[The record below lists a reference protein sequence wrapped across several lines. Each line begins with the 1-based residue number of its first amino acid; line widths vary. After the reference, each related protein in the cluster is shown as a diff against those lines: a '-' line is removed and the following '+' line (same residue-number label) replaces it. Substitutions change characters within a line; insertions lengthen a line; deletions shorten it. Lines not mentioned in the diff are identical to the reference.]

1 MAKAVCLEDGC
12 GSMKISNRHRAFHFC
27 EWANKQRKPPTIY
40 MIYGYMKANMM
51 MASQWRARQL
61 RDDWHAYLELKQQLD
76 EQATANSPPYLWR

>member
-1 MAKAVCLEDGC
+1 MGVSD
-12 GSMKISNRHRAFHFC
+12 MTISNRHRAFHFA

-61 RDDWHAYLELKQQLD
+61 RDDWHAYLELKKKLD
-76 EQATANSPPYLWR
+76 EQATPKKCPF